1 MIFQVIEISGKQSSG
16 KSTLSAEIRK
26 LILEQNKDFGVIE
39 IIFAGAIYEMHDA
52 CRNILKSYGIKIDQR
67 KDGPLLQFLGT
78 EWGRKNFGENV
89 WVDIVKNK
97 IKQYRLAAKEKK
109 LKGCVIVIPDLRFKN
124 EVGVYPGSIKVRL
137 ECQEFERKQRCDSWR
152 PNTQHQSE
160 IDLDDCPEKFNFIF
174 DTSAIT
180 APEIAKKLL
189 SDIGLT

>member
-1 MIFQVIEISGKQSSG
+1 MIFQVIEISGKQGSG

-26 LILEQNKDFGVIE
+26 HILERNKNFGAVE
-39 IIFAGAIYEMHDA
+39 IIFAGAIYEIHDT
-52 CRNILKSYGIKIDQR
+52 CRNIMKTHGLKVDQR

-78 EWGRKNFGENV
+78 EWGRKTFGDNV

-109 LKGCVIVIPDLRFKN
+109 LEGCVIVIPDLRFKN

-137 ECQEFERKQRCDSWR
+137 ECPEFERMQRCSSWR
-152 PNTQHQSE
+152 SNTQHQSE

-174 DTSAIT
+174 DTALIP